1 MIACV
6 ASIVDAMVAVG
17 VDCHLELFV
26 EICIYIFVLYIE
38 LYIIAK
44 AESIRPLII
53 MYAGVLNLNNAKMT
67 FVAISMK
74 NVVEER
80 AFSIIELRSCFAD
93 TPKVRTAVIPMVMNE
108 AVAMKFL

>member
-1 MIACV
+1 MRWIFF
-6 ASIVDAMVAVG
+6 IDVG
-17 VDCHLELFV
+17 NHIL
-26 EICIYIFVLYIE
+26 VLYIE
-38 LYIIAK
+38 LYISAK
-44 AESIRPLII
+44 TTSISPLII